1 MVLTPSF
8 DNQSLGAVLK
18 TALDAVVV
26 MSLEGVVV
34 GWNDVAERTFGW
46 SFAEAMGRRMG
57 DLVVPPQHRA
67 AHERGLAH
75 WLATGEG
82 PVLDRHLELTAMH
95 KSGAEIPVELSI
107 THTTQFGEPV
117 FLGFL
122 RDISE
127 RHDAQRRQELMIG
140 ELNHRVKNLLAVVSG
155 IAHQTARSARDV
167 PEFIDSFAGR
177 LASMGRAHE
186 ILTAA
191 TWERAPLRELLD
203 ELLAP
208 HIDGSTQRITLAGP
222 DVLLDARELIAV
234 SMIVHELLTN
244 AAKYGAMAEP
254 SGRISIAWGTQNGI
268 LAFKWRE
275 SGLTNV
281 AIPSRKGFGTTMI
294 ERSAIHDLS
303 GTTVFEWEEQGLQFT
318 LHIPL
323 GTEGSP

>member
-1 MVLTPSF
+1 MLTANL

-26 MSLEGVVV
+26 MSVEGLVA

-46 SFAEAMGRRMG
+46 TFAEAMGRRMG

-155 IAHQTARSARDV
+155 IAHQTARSSRDV
-167 PEFIDSFAGR
+167 PEFIGSFSGR

-191 TWERAPLRELLD
+191 TWERALLRDLLE

-208 HIDGSTQRITLAGP
+208 YRDEFSQRIALAGP
-222 DVLLDARELIAV
+222 NVLLDPRELIGM

-244 AAKYGAMAEP
+244 AAKYGALAQP
-254 SGRISIAWGTQNGI
+254 DGRVSIAWGLEAGT
-268 LAFKWRE
+268 LVLEWRE
-275 SGLTNV
+275 SGSTNV
-281 AIPSRKGFGTTMI
+281 AIPSRRGFGTTMI
-294 ERSAIHDLS
+294 ERSASHDLR
-303 GTTVFEWEEQGLQFT
+303 GTTLFEWDEQGLRFT
-318 LHIPL
+318 LTMGL
-323 GTEGSP
+323 NAMDRA